1 MAQVKGNSL
10 QATRLSDEQCLNLG
24 MQPDRLQ
31 RQCLDIGCDIGHAS
45 HILESRVLVFV
56 FFGGGDFE
64 KRKPNIVGQVLKL
77 AYVLTDIRN

>member
-10 QATRLSDEQCLNLG
+10 QATRLSDEQCLDLG
-24 MQPDRLQ
+24 RQPDRLQ

-45 HILESRVLVFV
+45 HILESRILVFV
-56 FFGGGDFE
+56 FLGGDFE

>member
-10 QATRLSDEQCLNLG
+10 QATRLSDEQCLDLG
-24 MQPDRLQ
+24 RQPDRLQ

-45 HILESRVLVFV
+45 HILESRILFFL

-64 KRKPNIVGQVLKL
+64 TRKPTIAGQVLKL